1 MVMKKHSKDYYQ
13 ILGVPANASEE
24 IIKKAYRH
32 LALEHHPDRNPN
44 DPQSE
49 DRFKEITEAY
59 GVLIDPLKRKEYD
72 RFRASPFIGAQGEPK
87 FRYSQQEIFENMFR
101 QGFGRDIFNDL
112 NTDFKQSGFRTGPD
126 FFGTVFFG
134 SAGGLAKFLR
144 MIPGPI
150 GKIGTGLWLLSTV
163 GSSLYALKK
172 RHQAAQGKPKSQTRA
187 KSAPSMTHSIKNLFA
202 KPSTGASRK
211 DDPNLYYNISIT
223 PAEAQSGAKK
233 QISYRIGENSENLQ
247 VSIPPGVS
255 SGKKLRLRE
264 KGSVVN
270 KLRGDLI
277 LTVQVKS

>member
-1 MVMKKHSKDYYQ
+1 MKTHNKDYYQ
-13 ILGVPANASEE
+13 VLAIHEQATEE
-24 IIKKAYRH
+24 QIKKAYRQ

-59 GVLIDPLKRKEYD
+59 GVLMDPLKRKEYD
-72 RFRASPFIGAQGEPK
+72 RFRASPFTGAQGGPQ

-126 FFGTVFFG
+126 FFGPVFFG
-134 SAGGLAKFLR
+134 AAGGIAKFLR
-144 MIPGPI
+144 MVPGPI
-150 GKIGTGLWLLSTV
+150 GKIGMGLWLLSSV

-172 RHQAAQGKPKSQTRA
+172 RRQAAQGDPKSQTRK
-187 KSAPSMTHSIKNLFA
+187 KSSPSLTHSIKNLFA
-202 KPSTGASRK
+202 KPGEDASGK
-211 DDPNLYYNISIT
+211 NDPNLYYNISIT
-223 PAEAQSGAKK
+223 PVEARSGAKK
-233 QISYRIGENSENLQ
+233 QISYQVGKNAENLQ
-247 VSIPPGVS
+247 VSIPPGIS
-255 SGKKLRLRE
+255 SGKKLRLRK

-270 KLRGDLI
+270 ELRGDLI

>member
-1 MVMKKHSKDYYQ
+1 MKTHTKDYYQ
-13 ILGVPANASEE
+13 ILGTPEQATGEQ
-24 IIKKAYRH
+24 IKKAYRK

-49 DRFKEITEAY
+49 ERFKEITEAY
-59 GVLIDPLKRKEYD
+59 GVLMDPLKRKEYD
-72 RFRASPFIGAQGEPK
+72 RFRASPFTGAQGGPQ

-101 QGFGRDIFNDL
+101 QAFGRDIFNDL

-134 SAGGLAKFLR
+134 TAGGLARFLR

-172 RHQAAQGKPKSQTRA
+172 RSQTAQGHPESKTRKKP
-187 KSAPSMTHSIKNLFA
+187 APSMAHSIKNLFA
-202 KPSTGASRK
+202 KPGKGASGK
-211 DDPNLYYNISIT
+211 DDPNLYYDISIT
-223 PAEAQSGAKK
+223 PGEARSGAKK
-233 QISYRIGENSENLQ
+233 KISYRIGENSENLQ
-247 VSIPPGVS
+247 VNIPPGIS

-270 KLRGDLI
+270 EQRGDLI
-277 LTVQVKS
+277 LTVQVKA

>member
-1 MVMKKHSKDYYQ
+1 MKTHTKDYYQ
-13 ILGVPANASEE
+13 ILGTSEQATE
-24 IIKKAYRH
+24 EQIKKAYRK

-49 DRFKEITEAY
+49 ERFKEITEAY
-59 GVLIDPLKRKEYD
+59 GVLMDPLKRKEYD
-72 RFRASPFIGAQGEPK
+72 RFRASPFTGAQGEPQ

-101 QGFGRDIFNDL
+101 QAFGRDIFNDL

-126 FFGTVFFG
+126 FFGSVFFG
-134 SAGGLAKFLR
+134 TAGGLARFMR

-172 RHQAAQGKPKSQTRA
+172 RRQAAQGDPKSQPQK
-187 KSAPSMTHSIKNLFA
+187 KSVSSKARSIKNLFT
-202 KPSTGASRK
+202 KPGKDTSGK

-223 PAEAQSGAKK
+223 PEEAQSGAKK
-233 QISYRIGENSENLQ
+233 QITYRIGANSENLQ
-247 VSIPPGVS
+247 VNIPPGIS

-270 KLRGDLI
+270 EQRGDLI
-277 LTVQVKS
+277 LTVQVKA

>member
-1 MVMKKHSKDYYQ
+1 MKTHAKDYYQ
-13 ILGVPANASEE
+13 ILGVSKQATEDQ
-24 IIKKAYRH
+24 IKKTYRK

-49 DRFKEITEAY
+49 ERFKEITEAY
-59 GVLIDPLKRKEYD
+59 GVLMDPLKRKEYD
-72 RFRASPFIGAQGEPK
+72 RFRASPFTGAQGGPQ

-101 QGFGRDIFNDL
+101 QAFGRDIFNDL

-134 SAGGLAKFLR
+134 TAGGLARFLR

-172 RHQAAQGKPKSQTRA
+172 RSQAAQGDPNSQPRENP
-187 KSAPSMTHSIKNLFA
+187 APPRTHSIYNLFVKA
-202 KPSTGASRK
+202 NKNVSGK
-211 DDPNLYYNISIT
+211 VDPNLYFNISIT
-223 PAEAQSGAKK
+223 PDEARSGTKK
-233 QISYRIGENSENLQ
+233 KISYRLGKTSENIQ
-247 VSIPPGVS
+247 VTIPPKIS

-264 KGSVVN
+264 KGSVIDEQ
-270 KLRGDLI
+270 RGDLI

>member
-1 MVMKKHSKDYYQ
+1 MKTHTKDYYQ
-13 ILGVPANASEE
+13 ILGIPEE
-24 IIKKAYRH
+24 ATAEQIKKSYRK

-44 DPQSE
+44 DPKSE
-49 DRFKEITEAY
+49 ERFKDITEAY
-59 GVLIDPLKRKEYD
+59 GVLMDPLKRKEYD
-72 RFRASPFIGAQGEPK
+72 RYRASPFTGAQGGPQ

-101 QGFGRDIFNDL
+101 QAFGRDIFNDL

-134 SAGGLAKFLR
+134 TAGGLAKFMR

-172 RHQAAQGKPKSQTRA
+172 KRQAAQGQPESLKQKKPT
-187 KSAPSMTHSIKNLFA
+187 PSMANSIKNLFA
-202 KPSTGASRK
+202 KPGKNVS
-211 DDPNLYYNISIT
+211 DPNLYYSISIT
-223 PAEAQSGAKK
+223 SGEAQSGAKK
-233 QISYRIGENSENLQ
+233 QISYQIGDSSENLQ
-247 VSIPPGVS
+247 VTIPPGIS

-270 KLRGDLI
+270 EQRGDLI
-277 LTVQVKS
+277 LTVQIKP

>member
-1 MVMKKHSKDYYQ
+1 MKTHTKDYYQ
-13 ILGVPANASEE
+13 VLGIPEQATEE
-24 IIKKAYRH
+24 QIKKAYRQM
-32 LALEHHPDRNPN
+32 ALEHHPDRNPN
-44 DPQSE
+44 DPHSE

-59 GVLIDPLKRKEYD
+59 GVLMDPLKRKEYD
-72 RFRASPFIGAQGEPK
+72 RFRASPFTGAQGGPQ

-134 SAGGLAKFLR
+134 TAGGLAKFLR

-172 RHQAAQGKPKSQTRA
+172 KRQAAQRHPKSPMP
-187 KSAPSMTHSIKNLFA
+187 KKPAPSLTHSIKNLFA
-202 KPSTGASRK
+202 KPGKGASGK

-223 PAEAQSGAKK
+223 PVEALSGAKK
-233 QISYRIGENSENLQ
+233 QISYRVGENSENLQ
-247 VSIPPGVS
+247 VTIPAGIS
-255 SGKKLRLRE
+255 SGKKLRLRD
-264 KGSVVN
+264 KGSLVN

>member
-1 MVMKKHSKDYYQ
+1 MKTLNKDYYQ
-13 ILGVPANASEE
+13 VLAIPEQATEE
-24 IIKKAYRH
+24 QIKKAYRK
-32 LALEHHPDRNPN
+32 LALAHHPDRNPN
-44 DPQSE
+44 DPHSE

-59 GVLIDPLKRKEYD
+59 GVLMDPLKRKEYD
-72 RFRASPFIGAQGEPK
+72 RFRASPFSGAQGGPQ

-112 NTDFKQSGFRTGPD
+112 NSDFKQSGFRTGPD

-134 SAGGLAKFLR
+134 TAGGLAKFLR

-163 GSSLYALKK
+163 GSSLYALNKK
-172 RHQAAQGKPKSQTRA
+172 RQATQGTSKSKTQETPF
-187 KSAPSMTHSIKNLFA
+187 KKHSIKNFFA
-202 KPSTGASRK
+202 KPGMGASGK
-211 DDPNLYYNISIT
+211 NDPNLYYNISIT
-223 PAEAQSGAKK
+223 PVEAQSGAKK
-233 QISYRIGENSENLQ
+233 HISYRIGDNSENLQ
-247 VSIPPGVS
+247 VSIPPGIS

-277 LTVQVKS
+277 LTVQVKP

>member
-1 MVMKKHSKDYYQ
+1 MKTHTKDYYQ
-13 ILGVPANASEE
+13 ILGVPEKAPEE
-24 IIKKAYRH
+24 VIKKAYRK

-49 DRFKEITEAY
+49 GRFKEITEAY
-59 GVLIDPLKRKEYD
+59 GVLMDPLKRQEYD
-72 RFRASPFIGAQGEPK
+72 RFRASPFTGAQGGPQ

-101 QGFGRDIFNDL
+101 QAFGRDIFNDL

-126 FFGTVFFG
+126 FFGPVFFG
-134 SAGGLAKFLR
+134 AAGGIGKFLR

-163 GSSLYALKK
+163 GSSLYAFKK
-172 RHQAAQGKPKSQTRA
+172 RNQAAQADPELQTR
-187 KSAPSMTHSIKNLFA
+187 KKTAPSMAKSIKNLFA
-202 KPSTGASRK
+202 KPGKGGSGK
-211 DDPNLYYNISIT
+211 DDPNLYYYISIT
-223 PAEAQSGAKK
+223 SCEAQSGAKK

-247 VSIPPGVS
+247 VTIPPGIS

-270 KLRGDLI
+270 EQRGDLI
-277 LTVQVKS
+277 LTVQVKP